1 MLPANVTRIDAP
13 TSYVW
18 IIGRT
23 KTDGPPD
30 YDAVHAIQN
39 ALKIMPAEAA
49 VPAKVDPSVDTKTPL
64 KEQIDSMPAD
74 KFFTYAA
81 EILKQQDIT
90 DQPLLEHMKR
100 IGIQRGKSFN

>member
-1 MLPANVTRIDAP
+1 MP
-13 TSYVW
+13 T
-18 IIGRT
+18 
-23 KTDGPPD
+23 
-30 YDAVHAIQN
+30 
-39 ALKIMPAEAA
+39 EAA
-49 VPAKVDPSVDTKTPL
+49 VPAKVDPSVDMKTPP

>member
-30 YDAVHAIQN
+30 YEAVHA
-39 ALKIMPAEAA
+39 KIMPTEAA
-49 VPAKVDPSVDTKTPL
+49 VPAKVDPSVDMKTPP

>member
-1 MLPANVTRIDAP
+1 
-13 TSYVW
+13 
-18 IIGRT
+18 
-23 KTDGPPD
+23 
-30 YDAVHAIQN
+30 
-39 ALKIMPAEAA
+39 
-49 VPAKVDPSVDTKTPL
+49 VDTKTPP